1 VNGAIPR
8 WSIAVRTLTEPYRV
22 TLPMILLV
30 SMVPNDRSEIPERDR
45 LAAPVLALI
54 VVGIVALV
62 FTCYVV
68 AYASDAQAART

>member
-1 VNGAIPR
+1 
-8 WSIAVRTLTEPYRV
+8 
-22 TLPMILLV
+22 MILLV
-30 SMVPNDRSEIPERDR
+30 SLFPNDRSEIPERDR